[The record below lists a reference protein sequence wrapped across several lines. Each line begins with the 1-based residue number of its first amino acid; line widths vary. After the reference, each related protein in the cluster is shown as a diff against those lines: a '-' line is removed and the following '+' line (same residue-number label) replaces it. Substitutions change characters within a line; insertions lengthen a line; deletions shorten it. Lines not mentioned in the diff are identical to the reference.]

1 MASSLLI
8 DGLQWLQ
15 RRGVRE
21 VLVNTNFDND
31 RALGLYER
39 FGFQLL
45 PESLQVLERRI
56 ERAT

>member
-1 MASSLLI
+1 
-8 DGLQWLQ
+8 
-15 RRGVRE
+15 VRE

-45 PESLQVLERRI
+45 PDSLQVLERRI
-56 ERAT
+56 ERAA